1 MLCHHSAVTD
11 CALPGTSV
19 TIHLPFRN
27 QGMKS
32 EIRNPDLADAGAA
45 RMAWDAREMPVLQ
58 LIKDRFSRE
67 LPFRNLRVGVC
78 LHISTKTANLVTT
91 IQAGGA
97 TPVVCASNP
106 LSTQDDVAASL
117 VKHHG
122 ISVFA
127 IKGEDVDTFQR
138 HLHTVL
144 ETKPDLLLDD
154 GADLVTT
161 AHLHHRQNLERIV
174 GGTEETTTG
183 INRLRSM
190 TRKGALTLPMIAV
203 NESRTKHLFDNRFG
217 TGQSALDGVIR
228 ATNLLIAG
236 KTVVVCGYG
245 WCGRGVASRARGLGA
260 NVVVTEVDPVP
271 ALEAAMEGY
280 RVMPMADA
288 AETGDLFITVTGNR
302 GVVNR
307 DHLTAMKDGAVLANA
322 GHFDVE
328 IDLEAL
334 DELAVARRLARPFVE
349 EYTLNDSRKLYVL
362 GEGRLVNLVAGEGHP
377 AAVMD
382 LSFANQALAAEFLV
396 NRHEGLTPGIHTL
409 PGEIDRKIAGMKLE
423 SMGLACDTMTSEQR
437 EYLESW
443 E

>member
-1 MLCHHSAVTD
+1 
-11 CALPGTSV
+11 
-19 TIHLPFRN
+19 
-27 QGMKS
+27 
-32 EIRNPDLADAGAA
+32 
-45 RMAWDAREMPVLQ
+45 MPVLQ
-58 LIKDRFSRE
+58 SIKDRYCHE
-67 LPFRNLRVGVC
+67 KPFEGLRIGVC
-78 LHISTKTANLVTT
+78 LHISTKTANLVTA
-91 IQAGGA
+91 IKAGGA
-97 TPVVCASNP
+97 EPIVCASNP

-117 VKHHG
+117 VVHHE
-122 ISVFA
+122 IPVFA
-127 IKGEDVDTFQR
+127 IKGEDTDTFR
-138 HLHTVL
+138 KHLHAVL
-144 ETKPDLLLDD
+144 EAKPDMLLDD

-161 AHLHHRQNLERIV
+161 AHRNHRQHLDRVI

-183 INRLRSM
+183 MSRLRSM
-190 TRKGALTLPMIAV
+190 TREGALTFPVIAV
-203 NESRTKHLFDNRFG
+203 NDSRTKRLFDNRFG

-280 RVMPMADA
+280 RVMPMEEA
-288 AETGDLFITVTGNR
+288 AVEGDLFITVTGNR
-302 GVVNR
+302 SVVNR
-307 DHLTAMKDGAVLANA
+307 DHLANMKDGAVLANA

-334 DELAVARRLARPFVE
+334 DKLAVARRPARPFVE
-349 EYTLNDSRKLYVL
+349 EYTLENNRKLHVL

-396 NRHEGLTPGIHTL
+396 KRHEDLTPGIHML
-409 PGEIDRKIAGMKLE
+409 PEEIDRDIAGMKLE
-423 SMGLACDTMTSEQR
+423 SMGLSCDTMTSDQK
-437 EYLESW
+437 EYLDSW

>member
-1 MLCHHSAVTD
+1 
-11 CALPGTSV
+11 
-19 TIHLPFRN
+19 
-27 QGMKS
+27 MKPD
-32 EIRNPDLADAGAA
+32 IRDPNLAEAGAT
-45 RMAWDAREMPVLQ
+45 RMEWDARQMPVLQ
-58 LIKDRFSRE
+58 SIKDRFCQE
-67 LPFRNLRVGVC
+67 KPFEDLRIGVC
-78 LHISTKTANLVTT
+78 LHISTKTANLVTA
-91 IQAGGA
+91 IKAGGA
-97 TPVVCASNP
+97 EPIVCASNP

-117 VKHHG
+117 VVHHE
-122 ISVFA
+122 IPVLA
-127 IKGEDVDTFQR
+127 KRGEDADTFRR

-144 ETKPDLLLDD
+144 EAKPDILLDD

-161 AHLHHRQNLERIV
+161 AHLSHRQHLERII

-183 INRLRSM
+183 ISRLRSM
-190 TRKGALTLPMIAV
+190 AREGALTFPVIAV
-203 NESRTKHLFDNRFG
+203 NDSRTKHLFDNRFG

-245 WCGRGVASRARGLGA
+245 WGVASRARGLGGH
-260 NVVVTEVDPVP
+260 VVITEVDPVP

-280 RVMPMADA
+280 RVMPMEEA
-288 AETGDLFITVTGNR
+288 AVVGDLFITVTGNR
-302 GVVNR
+302 SVVNR
-307 DHLTAMKDGAVLANA
+307 DHLAAMKDGAVLANA

-334 DELAVARRLARPFVE
+334 DELAVARRPARPFVE
-349 EYTLNDSRKLYVL
+349 EYTLENNRRLHVL

-396 NRHEGLTPGIHTL
+396 KRHEDLTPGIHVL
-409 PGEIDRKIAGMKLE
+409 PEEIDRDIAGMKLE
-423 SMGLACDTMTSEQR
+423 SMGLSCDKMTSDQT
-437 EYLESW
+437 EYLDSW